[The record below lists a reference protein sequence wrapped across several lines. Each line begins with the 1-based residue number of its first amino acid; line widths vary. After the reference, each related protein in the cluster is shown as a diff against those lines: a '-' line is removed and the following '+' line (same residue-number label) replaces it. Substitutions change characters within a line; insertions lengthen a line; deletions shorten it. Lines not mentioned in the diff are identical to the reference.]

1 MTALVW
7 FLWTMSKEYNVL
19 IDKLPLCITLFE
31 KDYPVYTSFKNWIE
45 ISLIL
50 EDGGLDDALNLAKI
64 LKLCYKE
71 KLPENIG
78 SAILGMLSFLNG
90 DTEFFVS
97 PDKKSNQRLYSFR
110 DDADV
115 IFASFYK
122 EYGIDLEKSD
132 MHWYKFLAL
141 FRGLSDENPFKTLLK
156 IRTADETKIKD
167 AEKRRKLREL
177 KSRYEIKSNVE
188 IDVAKNISSLF

>member
-1 MTALVW
+1 
-7 FLWTMSKEYNVL
+7 MSKEYNVL

-45 ISLIL
+45 ISLML

-78 SAILGMLSFLNG
+78 SAILGMLCFLNG

-141 FRGLSDENPFKTLLK
+141 FKGLSDENPFKTLLK
-156 IRTADETKIKD
+156 IRTADETKKKD

>member
-1 MTALVW
+1 
-7 FLWTMSKEYNVL
+7 MSKEYNVL